1 MKKKHQ
7 MVNHTQKRVNHIQK
21 RVDRSQKWGGLDSLG
36 KVVGGSWEK
45 VGNKNHL
52 PQDSGLV
59 EEDNCVMVVV
69 GDFDMVEAQDG

>member
-7 MVNHTQKRVNHIQK
+7 RVNHTQKRVDH
-21 RVDRSQKWGGLDSLG
+21 SQKWVGLDSLG
-36 KVVGGSWEK
+36 KSVGGSWEK

-69 GDFDMVEAQDG
+69 GDFDMMEMQDG

>member
-1 MKKKHQ
+1 MKKRHQ
-7 MVNHTQKRVNHIQK
+7 RVDRTQRKVDRTQKRVDHSQK
-21 RVDRSQKWGGLDSLG
+21 RVGLDSLG

-69 GDFDMVEAQDG
+69 GDFDMVETQDG

>member
-7 MVNHTQKRVNHIQK
+7 RVNHIQK
-21 RVDRSQKWGGLDSLG
+21 RENRSQKRVGLDSQG
-36 KVVGGSWEK
+36 KLVGGSWEK

-69 GDFDMVEAQDG
+69 GDFDMVETQDG

>member
-7 MVNHTQKRVNHIQK
+7 RVNHTQKRVDHIQK
-21 RVDRSQKWGGLDSLG
+21 RGGLDSQG

-45 VGNKNHL
+45 VGNKDHL

-59 EEDNCVMVVV
+59 EEDNCVMVMV
-69 GDFDMVEAQDG
+69 GDCDMMETQDG